1 MKKLT
6 LFVALL
12 GLSSFLAACTNK
24 SGSEESAEPETK
36 VVETEMGEVE
46 VPINPKNVL
55 VNWYVGDV
63 LTLDVTPVGYSGWAQ
78 ETMPFYD
85 ELKDVP
91 AIEKWEKE
99 ELLSYEPDLI
109 VTYNPE
115 DYEKLSKVAPVVV
128 ISEDKSSEERLE
140 FLGEV
145 LGKEEEAT
153 EAIDTFETKL
163 ADAKEKFS
171 TDAFK
176 DKTFSIFEDWGS
188 DSYGVYYETGS
199 RGGTLLYDYLGLK
212 LAPKLEELIE
222 SSGEGRGSLSYEV
235 AADYFGDYI
244 IWFLQEGKESEFE
257 KTEIWKTIPAVEK
270 GNITTVPGEYAG
282 LFYYSD
288 IASLTAQLDYVVE
301 NLNISE

>member
-1 MKKLT
+1 M
-6 LFVALL
+6 
-12 GLSSFLAACTNK
+12 
-24 SGSEESAEPETK
+24 
-36 VVETEMGEVE
+36 
-46 VPINPKNVL
+46 
-55 VNWYVGDV
+55 

-85 ELKDVP
+85 ELKNIP

-128 ISEDKSSEERLE
+128 VSEEKSAEDRLT

-145 LGKEEEAT
+145 LGKEDEAKA
-153 EAIDTFETKL
+153 AIDTFEEKL
-163 ADAKEKFS
+163 NNAKEKF
-171 TDAFK
+171 TTNAFK

-212 LAPKLEELIE
+212 LTPKLEELIE
-222 SSGEGRGSLSYEV
+222 ASGEGRGSLSYEV

-244 IWFLQEGKESEFE
+244 MWFLQEGKESEFE
-257 KTEIWKTIPAVEK
+257 KTEIWPTIPAVEK
-270 GNITTVPGEYAG
+270 GNVTTIPGKYSG

-288 IASLTAQLDYVVE
+288 VASLTAQLDYLVE
-301 NLNISE
+301 NLTINK